1 MAAVSLNLPGIREE
15 NWINKPTYELFEG
28 KPLLEVDKFPRMRY
42 RVACNGNEANLYKSI
57 LLNLIKSQFLS
68 V

>member
-28 KPLLEVDKFPRMRY
+28 NPLLEADKFQRMRY
-42 RVACNGNEANLYKSI
+42 RVACK
-57 LLNLIKSQFLS
+57 
-68 V
+68 